1 MMTKAVDDL
10 SNELSTVIQ
19 NEVAKVAKARA
30 VDTPVLASLVTGDVA
45 RADVTRDKAPRLPR
59 RIEGGFRGL
68 NDAIDHRSREWR
80 AIVRTLNHQRMQVE
94 AAEAERDRL
103 NKIFD
108 RIAPEVQETNRSL
121 CALLETTKDGDISGD
136 LSAQFAANE
145 RVLSDLEALAEALS
159 TNLLGLRSTWEQYA
173 RTVIRAQKM
182 REDANI
188 GSHEP
193 HANA

>member
-1 MMTKAVDDL
+1 MTKVVDDL
-10 SNELSTVIQ
+10 SSELSSVIQ
-19 NEVAKVAKARA
+19 NEVAKAARVRA
-30 VDTPVLASLVTGDVA
+30 TELTTMTAAAPVEAA
-45 RADVTRDKAPRLPR
+45 RDKAPRLPR
-59 RIEGGFRGL
+59 RIDGGFSGL
-68 NDAIDHRSREWR
+68 NSALDERSREWR
-80 AIVRTLNHQRMQVE
+80 SIVRTLNHQKMQVE

-103 NKIFD
+103 NAVLA
-108 RIAPEVQETNRSL
+108 RLMPELQDATQSL
-121 CALLETTKDGDISGD
+121 SSLLSTTKEGDVSGD

-145 RVLSDLEALAEALS
+145 RVLTDLETLAEALS